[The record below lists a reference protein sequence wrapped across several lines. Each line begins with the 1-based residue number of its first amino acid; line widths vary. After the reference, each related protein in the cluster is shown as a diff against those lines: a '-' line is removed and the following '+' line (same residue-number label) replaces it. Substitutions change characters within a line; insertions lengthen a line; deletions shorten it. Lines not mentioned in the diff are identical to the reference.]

1 MASEQSAG
9 DSLPA
14 TFRACTYSKPGEI
27 AIEIK
32 DDVAMPVPGP
42 GEVLVQLTHS
52 GLCHSDLAV
61 MMNSWKALPYPTQ
74 PGQIGGHEG
83 VGSVVKLGTGSEKYR
98 KLGERVGIKW
108 TAYAC
113 GTCRSCLSGYETA
126 CSGGRKISGY
136 YTPGTLAQY
145 CPAPAT
151 YVTPIPDA
159 LESSAAAPML
169 CAGLTAYAALRKA
182 NVESGSSVAVLGAG
196 GGLGHLA
203 VQIAARGMGLRVI
216 GIDHS
221 SKKDLVLECGAEHF
235 VGFDTVDDTVT
246 AVKALSIDN
255 GVNVALVVAGNN
267 RAYGQALSMLAH
279 HGKLVCVGMP
289 EGEPVNLDGA
299 APSTIIAKELSIV
312 GSSVGNRI
320 DAVQVLEMAARGLVR
335 PHYRIERMEKLQD
348 LFTELAGGQV
358 QGRLVVD
365 LS

>member
-1 MASEQSAG
+1 MASEQPAG
-9 DSLPA
+9 DTLPA
-14 TFRACTYSKPGEI
+14 TYRACTYSKPGEI

-32 DDVAMPVPGP
+32 DDVAMPEPGP
-42 GEVLVQLTHS
+42 GEVLIRLTHS

-74 PGQIGGHEG
+74 PGQVGGHEG
-83 VGSVVKLGTGSEKYR
+83 VGSVVKLGTGSDKYR
-98 KLGERVGIKW
+98 RIGERVGIKW

-113 GTCRSCLSGYETA
+113 GTCT
-126 CSGGRKISGY
+126 
-136 YTPGTLAQY
+136 
-145 CPAPAT
+145 
-151 YVTPIPDA
+151 
-159 LESSAAAPML
+159 
-169 CAGLTAYAALRKA
+169 LRKA
-182 NVESGSSVAVLGAG
+182 NVESGSSIAVLGAG

-221 SKKDLVLECGAEHF
+221 GKKDLVLECGAEHF
-235 VGFDTVDDTVT
+235 VGFDTVDDTVAT
-246 AVKALSIDN
+246 VKGLSIDN

-289 EGEPVNLDGA
+289 ERDPVGLDGA
-299 APSTIIAKELSIV
+299 APATIIAKELSII

-335 PHYRIERMEKLQD
+335 PHCRIEKMEKLQD
-348 LFTELAGGQV
+348 LFNELAAGQV